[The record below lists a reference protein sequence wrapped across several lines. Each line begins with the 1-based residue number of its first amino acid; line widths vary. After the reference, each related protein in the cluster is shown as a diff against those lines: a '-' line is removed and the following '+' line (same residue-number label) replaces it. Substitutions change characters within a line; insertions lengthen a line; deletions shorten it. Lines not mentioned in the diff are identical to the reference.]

1 MGLKSG
7 SAEACPE
14 CAIGSYGDAR
24 GLSSCIF
31 CIRGQKTLTVGSKNN
46 SQCGCQKD
54 WFMPAGNS
62 PCQLCSINMDCP
74 FGSAEANVGVSVCRD
89 DKNCVFPRVK
99 LGVYTKSSAPMKP
112 YQCFSN
118 PEARPGIWPETCSQ
132 DRSGVLCLTCP
143 AAHYRSGDSC
153 TACSTQIPLL
163 ILLCIVFAVVFCAA
177 HKTLNTP
184 LTAKVSVGNV
194 GSFVFSVV
202 FTSLQLIGLFSSL
215 DFDFSGG
222 NSDFTQFF
230 TIFMLSPGALRLEC
244 ITPTSFGQYLVQA
257 LFLPVVCLV
266 VFSWFLISRMHPR
279 LRVDGHK
286 LLNTLL
292 SLNQAFL
299 ITFANLSIL
308 AFNCYEHFEGVSTL
322 YQYPQIFCNETE
334 HSHFIALSGWMVL
347 TAILPFNVFF
357 LFAIWKMYAC
367 NKDVSVSMRETI
379 KFKVFFQK
387 WRAER
392 WYWGYVFTWRQM
404 LFACVFSI
412 SSDPFTQLFMVIVV
426 LNVYNVLLAALCPWR
441 LFELNCLEFALN
453 ILLVFLVMS
462 QIPELDSHSNA
473 SNFRNVSFV
482 LLIIYFCILCVCR
495 LRVCLAFASA
505 GSPNKKFNHYPRS
518 VGNDALQVCFENFS
532 KINFSPQFCSYLT
545 QHEVGIVV
553 SFFQLVEKETFS
565 EFGFPVGVGARMC
578 VPNENVCDATSRQ
591 KLIEEMRARKSTET
605 ESYI

>member
-1 MGLKSG
+1 MG
-7 SAEACPE
+7 
-14 CAIGSYGDAR
+14 
-24 GLSSCIF
+24 
-31 CIRGQKTLTVGSKNN
+31 
-46 SQCGCQKD
+46 
-54 WFMPAGNS
+54 
-62 PCQLCSINMDCP
+62 
-74 FGSAEANVGVSVCRD
+74 
-89 DKNCVFPRVK
+89 
-99 LGVYTKSSAPMKP
+99 
-112 YQCFSN
+112 
-118 PEARPGIWPETCSQ
+118 
-132 DRSGVLCLTCP
+132 
-143 AAHYRSGDSC
+143 
-153 TACSTQIPLL
+153 

-462 QIPELDSHSNA
+462 QFPELDLHSNA

-482 LLIIYFCILCVCR
+482 LLMIYFCILCVCC

-505 GSPNKKFNHYPRS
+505 GSPNKKFNYYPKS
-518 VGNDALQVCFENFS
+518 IGNEALQVCFENFC
-532 KINFSPQFCSYLT
+532 KINFNPQFCSYLT
-545 QHEVGIVV
+545 QYEVGIVV

-578 VPNENVCDATSRQ
+578 VPNESVCDATSRQ
-591 KLIEEMRARKSTET
+591 NLIEQMKATKSIEK